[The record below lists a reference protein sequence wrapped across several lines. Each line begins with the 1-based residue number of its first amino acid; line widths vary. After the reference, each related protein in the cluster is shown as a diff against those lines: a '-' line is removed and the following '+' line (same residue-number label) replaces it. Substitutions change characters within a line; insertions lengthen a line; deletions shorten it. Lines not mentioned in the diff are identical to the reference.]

1 MKEMIINNVKIS
13 ASIMCIDWL
22 NAGDQLKI
30 LQEENIDYLHWDIL
44 DGVFAPDYILGSS
57 IINQFRKV
65 SNIPSDYHMMIEE
78 PSRLFDTFEFSAKD
92 TVTIHQECS
101 KNLHRDLI
109 KLRNKGVKVGVALCP
124 ATPLQTLDYIIEDID
139 QIIIMTVN
147 PGYSGQPLVPQT
159 IRKIYDMK
167 KIIID
172 AKLDIQLSVDG
183 NVSFENIPYMLDAGA
198 DILVGGT
205 SSLFNKNM
213 SLKNNINSIKTL
225 IKDIKG
231 NEI

>member
-1 MKEMIINNVKIS
+1 MIANNVKIS

-22 NAGDQLKI
+22 NAGEQLKV
-30 LQEENIDYLHWDIL
+30 LEEENIDYLHWDLL
-44 DGVFAPDYILGSS
+44 DGFFAPDYILGST
-57 IINQFRKV
+57 IINQFRTV
-65 SNIPSDYHMMIEE
+65 SNIPSDYHLMIEE
-78 PSRLFDTFEFSAKD
+78 PSRLFDTFEFSSKD

-109 KLRNKGVKVGVALCP
+109 KLRNKGVRVGVALCP

-147 PGYSGQPLVPQT
+147 PGYSGQPLIPQT

-167 KIIID
+167 KIIND
-172 AKLDIQLSVDG
+172 ARLDIMLSVDG
-183 NVSFENIPYMLDAGA
+183 NVSFENIPPMLNAGA
-198 DILVGGT
+198 DVLVGGT
-205 SSLFNKNM
+205 SSLFKPNI
-213 SLKNNINSIKTL
+213 SLKNNIKKIKNL
-225 IKDIKG
+225 IKDVKK